1 MAAQEGFTG
10 AFKEEKLVGVLSLCT
25 CEDGCGV
32 NISSLVVLPDFQ
44 RRGIGRALL
53 AAVTEK
59 HGSTGITVQT
69 AAANGPALALYESYR
84 FTVYRRWSVGSEKL
98 ELVKLRREP
107 APGLHRQLSGDVRRL
122 NPTIRGAQASDASCL
137 AVLATQVWLH
147 TYATAGI
154 SPEIANYTLTQLT
167 PEKYLSVLDDA
178 SSHLLV
184 AEYGGNLIGFAV
196 VKFGEPC
203 PANSKSCAELQTL
216 YVQAHFV
223 GQGVGRQ
230 LLQAAEAIAST
241 PLWLTVNVSNAN
253 AIAFYSRQGYTKVG
267 TAYFVLGESQHENHV
282 LIGHDA

>member
-1 MAAQEGFTG
+1 
-10 AFKEEKLVGVLSLCT
+10 
-25 CEDGCGV
+25 
-32 NISSLVVLPDFQ
+32 
-44 RRGIGRALL
+44 
-53 AAVTEK
+53 VTER

-69 AAANGPALALYESYR
+69 AAANGLALALYESCR

-98 ELVKLRREP
+98 GLVKLRREP

-184 AEYGGNLIGFAV
+184 AECGGNLIGFTV
-196 VKFGEPC
+196 VKFGEQC
-203 PANSKSCAELQTL
+203 PASSKSCAELQTL
-216 YVQAHFV
+216 YVQEHFV
-223 GQGVGRQ
+223 GQGVGRM
-230 LLQAAEAIAST
+230 LLQAAEAKAYSQART

-253 AIAFYSRQGYTKVG
+253 AIAFYSCQSYTKVG
-267 TAYFVLGESQHENHV
+267 TANFVLGESQHENHV
-282 LIGHDA
+282 LIGRDT